1 MELSGKEIQ
10 EKIEKGEKLV
20 IEFYGTWCGPCRIL
34 KPIFEKVAKENK
46 TDVQMYFLDVDK
58 NRDLAIK
65 YGVKSIPAIKTFNG
79 ATLVETSVGVVSESR
94 INELVKN
101 LLV

>member
-46 TDVQMYFLDVDK
+46 TGVQMYFLDVDK

>member
-34 KPIFEKVAKENK
+34 KPIFEKVAKENR

-94 INELVKN
+94 INELVNN
-101 LLV
+101 LL

>member
-79 ATLVETSVGVVSESR
+79 TTLVETSVGVVSESR

>member
-79 ATLVETSVGVVSESR
+79 ASLVETSVGVVSESR
-94 INELVKN
+94 INELIKN
-101 LLV
+101 LL

>member
-1 MELSGKEIQ
+1 MELSGNEIQ

>member
-1 MELSGKEIQ
+1 MKLSGKEIQ

-79 ATLVETSVGVVSESR
+79 ATLIETSVGVVSESR

>member
-65 YGVKSIPAIKTFNG
+65 YGVRSIPAIKTFNG

>member
-1 MELSGKEIQ
+1 MELSGNEIQ

-79 ATLVETSVGVVSESR
+79 ATLVETSVGVVSENK

>member
-65 YGVKSIPAIKTFNG
+65 YGVKSIPAIKTFYG

-101 LLV
+101 LL

>member
-34 KPIFEKVAKENK
+34 KPIFEKVAKENR

-58 NRDLAIK
+58 NKDLAIK

-94 INELVKN
+94 INELVNN
-101 LLV
+101 LL

>member
-34 KPIFEKVAKENK
+34 KPIFEKVAKENR

-79 ATLVETSVGVVSESR
+79 TTLVETSVGVVSESR

-101 LLV
+101 LL

>member
-46 TDVQMYFLDVDK
+46 TGVQMYFLDVDK

-65 YGVKSIPAIKTFNG
+65 YGVKSIPAIKTFNN
-79 ATLVETSVGVVSESR
+79 ATLIETSVGVVSESR

>member
-65 YGVKSIPAIKTFNG
+65 
-79 ATLVETSVGVVSESR
+79 
-94 INELVKN
+94 
-101 LLV
+101 

>member
-101 LLV
+101 LL

>member
-1 MELSGKEIQ
+1 M
-10 EKIEKGEKLV
+10 

>member
-58 NRDLAIK
+58 NRDLTIK

>member
-79 ATLVETSVGVVSESR
+79 ATLIETSVGVVSESR

>member
-79 ATLVETSVGVVSESR
+79 ATLVETSVGVVSESK

>member
-1 MELSGKEIQ
+1 MELSGREIQ

>member
-46 TDVQMYFLDVDK
+46 TDVQMYFFDVDK

>member
-65 YGVKSIPAIKTFNG
+65 YGVKSIPAIKTFNC

>member
-1 MELSGKEIQ
+1 MELNGKEIQ

-79 ATLVETSVGVVSESR
+79 ATLVETSVGVVSESK

>member
-20 IEFYGTWCGPCRIL
+20 IEFYGTWCGRCRIL

>member
-79 ATLVETSVGVVSESR
+79 ATLIETSVGVVSEGR

>member
-34 KPIFEKVAKENK
+34 KPIFEKVAKENR

-79 ATLVETSVGVVSESR
+79 TTLVETSVGVVSESR
-94 INELVKN
+94 INELVIN
-101 LLV
+101 LL

>member
-46 TDVQMYFLDVDK
+46 TGVQMYFLDVDK

-79 ATLVETSVGVVSESR
+79 ATLIETSVGVVSESR

>member
-65 YGVKSIPAIKTFNG
+65 FGVKSIPAIKTFNG
-79 ATLVETSVGVVSESR
+79 ATLVETSVGVVSESK